1 MRYEKEERYN
11 VRWERCSMRRER
23 CRTRDEKGEKEARR
37 AIEERLWLEVS
48 RAKGNLLMIVPAEF
62 NEKEMK
68 IGDGGGDE
76 CGGEREQ
83 QDQGTII

>member
-1 MRYEKEERYN
+1 MRNKKEERYD
-11 VRWERCSMRRER
+11 VRWERWW
-23 CRTRDEKGEKEARR
+23 TRDEKGEKEARR

>member
-1 MRYEKEERYN
+1 
-11 VRWERCSMRRER
+11 MRRER
-23 CRTRDEKGEKEARR
+23 WWTSAEKGEKEARR

-48 RAKGNLLMIVPAEF
+48 RAKGNLLMIVPAVF

-68 IGDGGGDE
+68 IGDGGGVDDD

>member
-1 MRYEKEERYN
+1 
-11 VRWERCSMRRER
+11 MRRER

-68 IGDGGGDE
+68 IGDGGGDDDHD
-76 CGGEREQ
+76 CGGERGQ

>member
-1 MRYEKEERYN
+1 
-11 VRWERCSMRRER
+11 MRRER
-23 CRTRDEKGEKEARR
+23 CWTSDEKGEKEARR

-48 RAKGNLLMIVPAEF
+48 RAKGNLLMIVPAVF

-68 IGDGGGDE
+68 IGDGGSGDHD

-83 QDQGTII
+83 QDQGTIF

>member
-1 MRYEKEERYN
+1 MR
-11 VRWERCSMRRER
+11 WER

-68 IGDGGGDE
+68 IGDGGGDDD

-83 QDQGTII
+83 QDQGIII

>member
-1 MRYEKEERYN
+1 MRNEKEERYN
-11 VRWERCSMRRER
+11 VRWERCWTS
-23 CRTRDEKGEKEARR
+23 DEKGEKEARR

-68 IGDGGGDE
+68 IGDGGGDDDDS
-76 CGGEREQ
+76 GGERGQ
-83 QDQGTII
+83 QGQGTIT